1 MTGQPA
7 EEGPELPSKSYYR
20 AQSDVRDAAGFSCV
34 RTLSG
39 PSAHSG
45 AVTSLRFVSADV
57 NRFISGSEDGTARMW
72 DVESGKVIAT
82 VENDSKKKE
91 ESGAITGVD
100 VGQGADVIVTSDDN
114 FKAKLWDLR
123 TPKAP
128 VHVFN
133 GHTHVVTSCSFAPTG
148 QMIATGSF
156 DETARLWDPRTGS
169 TIAVIPA
176 HSEPVTCVQFSKG
189 SVRPNLATTS
199 LDGTCRIWSSHS
211 RECLRT
217 IVPTNDGGDRAPVT
231 SVRFTPNNQYV
242 LMNSLHNKIL
252 LFDPR
257 LDPLSN
263 GNLSAA
269 NVPGHRLEHPLLKKT
284 YEGHMNTRIS
294 MKSVFMTR
302 CTDGAK
308 LVLSGSEDHHVR

>member
-7 EEGPELPSKSYYR
+7 EGDPGPASYYR
-20 AQSDVRDAAGFSCV
+20 PQSDVCDAAGFSCV
-34 RTLSG
+34 KTLSG
-39 PSAHSG
+39 PSAHTDS
-45 AVTSLRFVSADV
+45 VTSLRFVSADASKFV
-57 NRFISGSEDGTARMW
+57 SGSADGTARMW
-72 DVESGKVIAT
+72 DLESGKAIAT
-82 VENDSKKKE
+82 VESDSKKKQ

-100 VGQGADVIVTSDDN
+100 VGKDADVIVTSSDD
-114 FKAKLWDLR
+114 FRARLWDLR
-123 TPKAP
+123 IPKAP

-133 GHTHVVTSCSFAPTG
+133 GHTHVVSSCSFAPTG
-148 QMIATGSF
+148 QTIATGSF

-169 TIAVIPA
+169 AIAVIPA

-189 SVRPNLATTS
+189 SVRPNLATAS

-217 IVPTNDGGDRAPVT
+217 IVPTSDGEDRAPVT

-242 LMNSLHNKIL
+242 LLNSLHNKIL
-252 LFDPR
+252 LFDPKVE
-257 LDPLSN
+257 PLSTDK
-263 GNLSAA
+263 LSAA
-269 NVPGHRLEHPLLKKT
+269 NLPGLNPVRPLLKKT
-284 YEGHMNTRIS
+284 YEGHMNQRIS